1 MKKRTRLL
9 EAGRRLEWT
18 QGLVNPPVARAS
30 TCLFPDF
37 ATFVAR
43 AQDPDGGL
51 YYGRR
56 GTPTHWALLE
66 ALCTLEGGETG
77 WLFPSG
83 LAAITG
89 TLLALL
95 EQGDHLLVADSVY
108 GPTRAVARQLLPR
121 YGVEVTFYDP
131 LIAGGIVEL
140 IRPNTRVVMVES
152 PGSLTF
158 EVQDIPAIAAAAHE
172 RGAVVVAD
180 NTWATGL
187 YYPVLDLGADVSLL
201 AATKYVVGHSDVML
215 GAAIARGDLAR
226 RLKADFHLMGWT
238 VGADDAALALRGLR
252 TLDLR
257 LARHDQAARSLASWL
272 TEHPEVARVLHPALP
287 DCPGHAIFKR
297 DFAGAS
303 GLFAI
308 VLKRGRFTDL
318 ATLVDALTLFGL
330 GYSWGGFE
338 SLVLP
343 ADPAPIRSAT
353 HWQASGPLLR
363 IHVGLED
370 LADLKADLER
380 ALARYAAALD
390 AR

>member
-9 EAGRRLEWT
+9 EAGRRPEWT

-37 ATFVAR
+37 ATFIAR
-43 AQDPDGGL
+43 ARDPDGGL

-56 GTPTHWALLE
+56 GTPTHWALME
-66 ALCTLEGGETG
+66 ALCALEGGESG

-95 EQGDHLLVADSVY
+95 KRGDHLLVADSVY
-108 GPTRAVARQLLPR
+108 GPTRTVAVKLLPR
-121 YGVEVTFYDP
+121 YGVDVTFYDP
-131 LIAGGIVEL
+131 LIGSGIAEL
-140 IRPNTRVVMVES
+140 MRPNTRVVMVES

-187 YYPVLDLGADVSLL
+187 FCPVLDLGADVSVL

-215 GAAIARGDLAR
+215 GAAIARGELAR

-252 TLDLR
+252 TLEVR
-257 LARHDQAARSLASWL
+257 LARHDEAARGIARWLAGQ
-272 TEHPEVARVLHPALP
+272 PEVARVLHPALP
-287 DCPGHAIFKR
+287 DCPGHEIFVR
-297 DFAGAS
+297 DFAGAG
-303 GLFAI
+303 GLFAV

-318 ATLVDALTLFGL
+318 ATLVDTLGLFGL

-343 ADPAPIRSAT
+343 ADPAPLRSAT
-353 HWQASGPLLR
+353 RWQAPGPLLR
-363 IHVGLED
+363 LHIGLED
-370 LADLKADLER
+370 PDDLRADLEQ

-390 AR
+390 GR

>member
-9 EAGRRLEWT
+9 EAGRRPEWT

-37 ATFVAR
+37 ETFLAR
-43 AQDPDGGL
+43 ARNPDGGL

-66 ALCTLEGGETG
+66 ALCALEGGENG

-95 EQGDHLLVADSVY
+95 ERGDHALITDSVY
-108 GPTRAVARQLLPR
+108 GPTRTLAMKLLPR
-121 YGVEVTFYDP
+121 YGVDVTFYDP
-131 LIAGGIVEL
+131 LIGSGIAEL
-140 IRPNTRVVMVES
+140 MRPNTRVVMVES

-172 RGAVVVAD
+172 RGAIVVAD

-187 YYPVLDLGADVSLL
+187 YCPVLALGADVSVL

-252 TLDLR
+252 TLEVR
-257 LARHDQAARSLASWL
+257 LARHDEAAREIARWLAG
-272 TEHPEVARVLHPALP
+272 HPEVARVLHPAMSS
-287 DCPGHAIFKR
+287 CPGHAIFTR
-297 DFAGAS
+297 DFTGAS

-308 VLKRGRFTDL
+308 VLKRGRFADL
-318 ATLVDALTLFGL
+318 AALVNALTLFGL

-343 ADPAPIRSAT
+343 ADPAPLRSAT
-353 HWQASGPLLR
+353 RWQAPGPLVRLH
-363 IHVGLED
+363 IGLED
-370 LADLKADLER
+370 PADLKADLEQ
-380 ALARYAAALD
+380 ALARYVAALD
-390 AR
+390 AG